1 MYIIFFYLIFKKENK
16 MSSVSRYF
24 SDNTSFLS
32 LQSKINRMSKRIK
45 KIKLENNNLLSR
57 NLNTIDN
64 QNKPSSNLINFQ
76 KMINNIFNEKNNK
89 INTFEEGKIKPANP
103 RILKKENNNFLYG
116 YNPKSKNNS
125 RKMNKTQD
133 NFKKVT
139 YIKYNSF
146 NNESNINFIDKVNSF
161 SKDLKRNTSINNVI
175 NNNNIIDIMGNNIK
189 NELCNN
195 IKYLHKKYKNPK
207 IPYTR
212 SLCNFELINDPYI
225 KLKNYYTNYQKR
237 KNKKILNFK

>member
-1 MYIIFFYLIFKKENK
+1 
-16 MSSVSRYF
+16 MSSISHYF

-32 LQSKINRMSKRIK
+32 IQSKINRMSKKIK
-45 KIKLENNNLLSR
+45 NIKLENKNLLSK
-57 NLNTIDN
+57 NLNAIHHKTN
-64 QNKPSSNLINFQ
+64 PSSNLLHFQ
-76 KMINNIFNEKNNK
+76 KMINNMFNEKINNK
-89 INTFEEGKIKPANP
+89 HSFEEIKIKPANP
-103 RILKKENNNFLYG
+103 RILRKENNFFLYG
-116 YNPKSKNNS
+116 YNPKSKNNN

-139 YIKYNSF
+139 YKKYNSF
-146 NNESNINFIDKVNSF
+146 NNENNINFIDKVNSF

-195 IKYLHKKYKNPK
+195 IKYLHTKNKNSK

-212 SLCNFELINDPYI
+212 SLSNFESKDDPYI

-237 KNKKILNFK
+237 KNKKILNLK

>member
-1 MYIIFFYLIFKKENK
+1 MIFYLIFKKENK

-116 YNPKSKNNS
+116 YNPKSRSNN

-133 NFKKVT
+133 YFKKVT
-139 YIKYNSF
+139 YTKYNSF
-146 NNESNINFIDKVNSF
+146 NKENNINIIDKVNSF
-161 SKDLKRNTSINNVI
+161 SKDLKKNTSINNVI

-195 IKYLHKKYKNPK
+195 IKYLHIKHKNLK
-207 IPYTR
+207 SSHTR
-212 SLCNFELINDPYI
+212 SSGYFELKEDPYNKI
-225 KLKNYYTNYQKR
+225 KNYYTNYQKR
-237 KNKKILNFK
+237 KYKKIINLK